1 MQVAMGSPLGGAN
14 FIFSCGG
21 TQKVGNTGLAWASL
35 KLTLV

>member
-21 TQKVGNTGLAWASL
+21 TQKVGNTGLA
-35 KLTLV
+35 